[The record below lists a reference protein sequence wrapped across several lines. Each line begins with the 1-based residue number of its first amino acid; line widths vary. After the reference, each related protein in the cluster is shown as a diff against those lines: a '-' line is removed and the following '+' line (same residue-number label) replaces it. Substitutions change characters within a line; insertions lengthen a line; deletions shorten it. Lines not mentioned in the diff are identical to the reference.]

1 MATKKK
7 TTRTKRLPKFV
18 AADYMLREHPFI
30 IKLERMF
37 RRMISNANDTR
48 SKTLTNKDLT
58 AYENFLNKSTEAEK
72 RETKKISKMV
82 QEDHYLSAKWFVE
95 RRQEK
100 SERDCTA
107 KRKAMQRIIG
117 LAELR

>member
-1 MATKKK
+1 MAMKK
-7 TTRTKRLPKFV
+7 TSKTKRLPKFV

-58 AYENFLNKSTEAEK
+58 AYNNFLNKSTDAEI
-72 RETKKISKMV
+72 RETKK
-82 QEDHYLSAKWFVE
+82 YLKWY
-95 RRQEK
+95 K
-100 SERDCTA
+100 KT
-107 KRKAMQRIIG
+107 G
-117 LAELR
+117 LSTPMTLWSGALTRPSGLPLQTQLPT

>member
-7 TTRTKRLPKFV
+7 TTRIKRLPKFV

-72 RETKKISKMV
+72 RETKKYLKWYKKTITSVPSGLSK
-82 QEDHYLSAKWFVE
+82 DDKKRAKE
-95 RRQEK
+95 IAQRNEK
-100 SERDCTA
+100 LCN
-107 KRKAMQRIIG
+107 
-117 LAELR
+117 ELLGWLN

>member
-48 SKTLTNKDLT
+48 SKTLINRDLT
-58 AYENFLNKSTEAEK
+58 TYNNFLNKSTDAEI
-72 RETKKISKMV
+72 RETKKYLKWYKKTITSVPSGLSKDDKKRAKEIA
-82 QEDHYLSAKWFVE
+82 QRNEKLCNELLSW
-95 RRQEK
+95 
-100 SERDCTA
+100 
-107 KRKAMQRIIG
+107 IN
-117 LAELR
+117 